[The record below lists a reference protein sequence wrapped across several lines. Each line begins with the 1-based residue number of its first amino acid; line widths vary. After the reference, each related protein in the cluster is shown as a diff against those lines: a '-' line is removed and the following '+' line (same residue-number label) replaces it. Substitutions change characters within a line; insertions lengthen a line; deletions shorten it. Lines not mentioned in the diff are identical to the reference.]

1 MDGFFWILLA
11 LLALALLGLLW
22 EFRLITFRGL
32 AGGLLALVA
41 AAGIVIFV
49 ERRKNRALQAFRK
62 REQEMKQLEKELSNL
77 SERYNLSRDEIRRT
91 EAALN
96 RERQEMA
103 RKLLLLEA
111 EKDRRLRE
119 AKEKIRSMPPEELLE
134 AYSRLLGETRL

>member
-1 MDGFFWILLA
+1 MDGFFWILMA

-62 REQEMKQLEKELSNL
+62 REQELKQLEKELRNL

-111 EKDRRLRE
+111 EKNRRLRE